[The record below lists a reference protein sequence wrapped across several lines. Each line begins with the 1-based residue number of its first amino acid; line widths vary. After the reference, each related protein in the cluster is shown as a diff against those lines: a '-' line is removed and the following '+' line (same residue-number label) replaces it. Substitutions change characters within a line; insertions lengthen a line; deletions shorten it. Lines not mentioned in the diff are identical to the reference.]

1 MDSMLESPF
10 YGECMPNFRITARIG
25 MNDQQGGCQVLLNS
39 SIKAVDKPKKIYIIS
54 TFKSL

>member
-10 YGECMPNFRITARIG
+10 YGECMPNFKITARIG

-39 SIKAVDKPKKIYIIS
+39 SIKAFDKPKKY
-54 TFKSL
+54 T